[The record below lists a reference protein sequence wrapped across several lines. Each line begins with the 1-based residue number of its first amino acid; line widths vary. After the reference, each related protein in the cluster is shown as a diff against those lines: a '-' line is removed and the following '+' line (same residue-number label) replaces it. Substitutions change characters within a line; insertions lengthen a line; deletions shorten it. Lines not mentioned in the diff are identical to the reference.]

1 MMQFGSTFCSPSSKL
16 LVSNLVLGAPSPVKV
31 WGFPGPHLKG
41 CTTSSIHR
49 KPCWKMFG
57 KSPCGSWFPWFPWIP
72 DSRLILLPRFT
83 VLHLLVQ
90 SLVCFLFVTP
100 MHAQHCHNGWMH
112 FQSKNQ
118 KKKRQLQLLDE
129 HSHALCQNIALAHFD
144 LRQAMF
150 HRRQKPISRVGCAD
164 CVAWVMVHTTPHE
177 AESIIIKFVMYVN
190 PISLATCRTKIIIK

>member
-118 KKKRQLQLLDE
+118 KKNDNFNCWMNTHMRSAKTSR
-129 HSHALCQNIALAHFD
+129 SHTLISARPCFTGVRNPSVVSGVLIAWPEWWCTQPLMKQN
-144 LRQAMF
+144 Q
-150 HRRQKPISRVGCAD
+150 S
-164 CVAWVMVHTTPHE
+164 
-177 AESIIIKFVMYVN
+177 
-190 PISLATCRTKIIIK
+190 